1 MLKIQ
6 KQLILCPLPANF
18 ASCSKIVS
26 MEFKILQ
33 KPGKKHQL
41 YIIDN
46 ADALKQVH
54 DLTDKERS
62 FASGLFKA
70 DQQIATVNQ
79 YNRFIFVYLIKSKTS
94 DWQTTES
101 VRKAGAELQGLF
113 NKQKLDE
120 VTITNLSS
128 LSEAAYTL
136 AEGVTL
142 ANYQFLK
149 YRTETKKIT
158 NTLTTI
164 SFAKQSITV
173 KEVAQLEA
181 ITEGIYRA
189 RTLVNEPLNYLSAE
203 QLAKEIARF
212 GKDAGFKV
220 TTLQKAQ
227 IEKEKMGGILAVNR
241 GSIQPPTFT
250 VMEHRPARSINKQP
264 IVLIGKGIVYDT
276 GGLSLKP
283 TPASMDRMKSDM
295 SGAAVVSGAMYAIAK
310 LKLPLHVI
318 ALVPATDNRPG
329 ENAYVPGDIITM
341 YSGTT
346 VEVLN
351 TDAEGRLVLADA
363 LHYAKRYKPE
373 LVVDFATLTGAA
385 SVAVGEHGIVC
396 MGTASDKTK
405 QALNQSAFRQ
415 YERLVEYPLW
425 DEYGDMIKSEF
436 ADLKNIGGP
445 SGGAITAGKFLEHFT
460 DFPWMHFDIAGVSFS
475 MAKKGY
481 IPSGG
486 TAYGLRM
493 IMDFLMNYGKA

>member
-1 MLKIQ
+1 
-6 KQLILCPLPANF
+6 
-18 ASCSKIVS
+18 
-26 MEFKILQ
+26 MEFKLVQ

-41 YIIDN
+41 FVLDS
-46 ADALKQVH
+46 ADALKQIT
-54 DLTDKERS
+54 DLTDKEQR
-62 FASGLFKA
+62 FASDAFKA
-70 DQQIATVNQ
+70 DQSQVTINQ
-79 YNRFIFVYLIKSKTS
+79 YDRFILLFLVKDKKT
-94 DWQTTES
+94 DWQTLEGI
-101 VRKAGAELQGLF
+101 RKGGAELQGLL
-113 NKQKLDE
+113 NKLKVNE
-120 VTITNLSS
+120 ITITS
-128 LSEAAYTL
+128 LSANTKAAYTL
-136 AEGVTL
+136 AEGMAL
-142 ANYQFLK
+142 ANYQFLR

-158 NTLTTI
+158 NTLGII
-164 SFAKQSITV
+164 SFTRQSITV
-173 KEVAQLEA
+173 REVDQLTA

-189 RTLVNEPLNYLSAE
+189 RTLVNEPLNFLSAE
-203 QLAKEIARF
+203 QLAREF
-212 GKDAGFKV
+212 SSMGKQAGFKV
-220 TTLQKAQ
+220 TTLGRAQ

-250 VMEHRPARSINKQP
+250 IMEYKPAKSINKRP
-264 IVLIGKGIVYDT
+264 IVLVGKGIVYDT

-295 SGAAVVSGAMYAIAK
+295 SGAAVVGGAMYALAK
-310 LKLPLHVI
+310 LRLPLHVI

-396 MGTASDKTK
+396 MGNADDKTK
-405 QALNQSAFRQ
+405 QSLNESGFRQ

-425 DEYGDMIKSEF
+425 DEYGEMIKSEF

-445 SGGAITAGKFLEHFT
+445 SGGAITAGKFLQHFT
-460 DFPWMHFDIAGVSFS
+460 DYPWMHFDIAGVSFS
-475 MAKKGY
+475 MSKKGY
-481 IPSGG
+481 IPQGG
-486 TAYGLRM
+486 TAYGMRM
-493 IMDFLMNYGKA
+493 ILDFLINYGKA